1 MVVELL
7 CDGKTP
13 ADLPFQTFDNGIAT
27 INTET
32 VSYTH
37 LDVYK
42 RQVQDAILATGGET
56 PAASDAASSEAAAAS
71 GEADSTAC
79 LLYTSRCV

>member
-1 MVVELL
+1 MTL
-7 CDGKTP
+7 KP
-13 ADLPFQTFDNGIAT
+13 
-27 INTET
+27 

-42 RQVQDAILATGGET
+42 RQVQDIAEVIESWTKIPVKKITEAET
-56 PAASDAASSEAAAAS
+56 QKLLNLEANLHKRII
-71 GEADSTAC
+71 GQNEAC